1 MLDGYGRT
9 SEKKK
14 LLILIVFCEGERE
27 REREGLKARTL
38 PPPHGNSSEII
49 EK

>member
-1 MLDGYGRT
+1 MDTVERAK
-9 SEKKK
+9 KKK

-38 PPPHGNSSEII
+38 PPLMEIRV
-49 EK
+49 KL